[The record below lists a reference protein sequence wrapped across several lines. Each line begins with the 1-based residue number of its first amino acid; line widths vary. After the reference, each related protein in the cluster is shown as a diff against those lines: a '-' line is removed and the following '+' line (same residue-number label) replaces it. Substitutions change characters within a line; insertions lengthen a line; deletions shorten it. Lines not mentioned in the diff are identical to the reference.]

1 MAILGGG
8 ALLMDRKSQSSIHD
22 DRQIGFLHLTWHGAH
37 GQGVGGDRD
46 MYKVVEIANDCR
58 GGQFDL
64 YFCSTACLRAFLN
77 SCVDALE
84 LEVQKEKRKTP
95 RQLAADERAADAE
108 IARLTAEG
116 VFEIRDPDPSS

>member
-1 MAILGGG
+1 MAMLGGG
-8 ALLMDRKSQSSIHD
+8 ALLMDRKGQSSIHD
-22 DRQIGFLHLTWHGAH
+22 DRQLGFLHLTWHGAH
-37 GQGVGGDRD
+37 DQGVGGDRV
-46 MYKVVEIANDCR
+46 MYKVVDIANDCR

-95 RQLAADERAADAE
+95 RQLAADERAANAE
-108 IARLTAEG
+108 IARLTAKG
-116 VFEIRDPDPSS
+116 VLESRALNPSS